1 MMVQSESE
9 LRRKPSGR
17 VPQRTCVACRQ
28 VKGKGQLVRLVR
40 TAVGVVE
47 VDPGGRKAGRG
58 AYLCD
63 TDECW
68 QAGIDGGH
76 LERVLRTV
84 ISRENRERLAEGRPS
99 RRE

>member
-1 MMVQSESE
+1 MAPRKSEN
-9 LRRKPSGR
+9 RQKPGGC

-28 VKGKGQLVRLVR
+28 VKGKRQMVRLVR
-40 TAVGVVE
+40 TAAGVVE

-63 TDECW
+63 ADECW
-68 QAGIDGGH
+68 QTGITGGY
-76 LERVLRTV
+76 LESVLRTA
-84 ISRENRERLAEGRPS
+84 ISRENRERLTESRPS

>member
-1 MMVQSESE
+1 MVGQTESE
-9 LRRKPSGR
+9 LRQKPGGR

-28 VKGKGQLVRLVR
+28 VRGKRQLVRLVR
-40 TAVGVVE
+40 TAAGVE

-63 TDECW
+63 AAECW
-68 QAGIDGGH
+68 QAGVGGGR

-84 ISRENRERLAEGRPS
+84 ISRENRERLAESRPS
-99 RRE
+99 RKE

>member
-1 MMVQSESE
+1 MAQRRSEP
-9 LRRKPSGR
+9 RRKPGGR

-28 VKGKGQLVRLVR
+28 VKGKRQLVRLVR
-40 TAVGVVE
+40 TAAGVVE

-63 TDECW
+63 AAECW
-68 QAGIDGGH
+68 QAGIAGGY
-76 LERVLRTV
+76 LERVLRTA

-99 RRE
+99 RKE